1 MKLSGFSQILEGLY
15 TDKLNIS
22 RFVEVINTDGTQG
35 VALSKTPIYT
45 DVPCRI
51 SFGSTD
57 NPDGAT
63 EDKNPERLQLKL
75 FCKADVDIQK
85 GDTITAIR
93 MSDDG
98 KTELKTYKGTANLP
112 AQFVTHQEVLIMQVG
127 DA

>member
-22 RFVEVINTDGTQG
+22 RFVDVVNEDGTQG
-35 VALSKTPIYT
+35 VALSTTPIYEN
-45 DVPCRI
+45 VPCKI
-51 SFGSTD
+51 SFGSMD

-75 FCKADVDIQK
+75 FCKANVDIQK

-98 KTELKTYKGTANLP
+98 VTVLKTYKGIANLP
-112 AQFVTHQEVLIMQVG
+112 AQYVTHKEVLIMQVG